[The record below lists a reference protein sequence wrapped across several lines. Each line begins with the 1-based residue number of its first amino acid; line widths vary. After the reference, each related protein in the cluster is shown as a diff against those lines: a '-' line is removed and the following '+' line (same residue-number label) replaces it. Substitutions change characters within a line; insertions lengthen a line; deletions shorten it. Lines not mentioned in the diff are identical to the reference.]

1 MKQEKFVDV
10 ELGFSPQNLNLLN
23 KAVDAFAEFD
33 SLVARALHLQKEQSW
48 PREFTLATI
57 AYYLLH
63 RHRNEYHGE
72 DANPD
77 LVLRPVSITVQAD
90 PETTRTMGELMELL
104 ESHPPIAKP
113 ANGGPELCAL
123 CGNPLPQGHTTQCA
137 FDRALGEAQRL
148 LRSA

>member
-1 MKQEKFVDV
+1 MKQEKFIDV
-10 ELGFSPQNLNLLN
+10 ELGYSPQNLNLLN

-33 SLVARALHLQKEQSW
+33 SLVARALYLQKEQNW

-57 AYYLLH
+57 GYYLLH
-63 RHRNEYHGE
+63 RHRNEYRGE

-77 LVLRPVSITVQAD
+77 VVLRPVSITVQAD
-90 PETTRTMGELMELL
+90 PDTTRTLGDLMELL
-104 ESHPPIAKP
+104 ESHPPMAKP

-123 CGNPLPQGHTTQCA
+123 CGNLPVNGHKTACA